1 MPFPSALLP
10 YQKNPIPHLGNSLRA
25 ALSFREMDSVPQFHP
40 AKIKWQII
48 DQPPINLLL
57 WEGAYDSSP
66 KTLNTP
72 LHLLLPTMGPPFG
85 GEVDLLNPVGF
96 CSVQDFS
103 PFHILSS
110 RHLLSIHR

>member
-1 MPFPSALLP
+1 M
-10 YQKNPIPHLGNSLRA
+10 
-25 ALSFREMDSVPQFHP
+25 
-40 AKIKWQII
+40 

-85 GEVDLLNPVGF
+85 WKVDLLSPVGF
-96 CSVQDFS
+96 GSVQEF
-103 PFHILSS
+103 LSLRLPVFTS
-110 RHLLSIHR
+110 LSLWTYV